1 MFRVPALVARGPFIS
16 RSLLVDY
23 HSGLSAEVGPTVPP
37 QRCLAATAAS
47 TALSKPPFAAAS
59 TAVEKAAQPLS
70 QVEGWEAGAW
80 FIESTRPAVVGREP
94 SSSTFLPE
102 LQPFNLGSAA
112 VVGAAVAD
120 SSSPA
125 RSASGDDAAPA
136 PSRSSSGNA
145 HGKRPPRRSSSDS
158 QLSSRGAGASTER
171 FTLSDST
178 MAGHDSRNDTAF
190 VDNTAKLF
198 KLVQDA
204 QERRM
209 TGSLH
214 FNAGLK
220 AHEDGAPDEALEHY
234 TKAAGDGNTRA
245 MVNAAT
251 LLLQEHSRPA
261 AAAALVLLEDACAR
275 HDARAQ
281 VFLGSNLCF
290 GGGLD
295 VELGRKYDP
304 ERGCEMLRGAAHRGS
319 REGMLQLAR
328 CFDAGVG
335 VGADR
340 AEALRWCR
348 RAAKRGLTEAQF
360 VLGVWCVEEDKL
372 DRAAHWY
379 RKAAAQGSESA
390 AQNLQLL
397 NAQ

>member
-1 MFRVPALVARGPFIS
+1 MFRVPALAARGPFIS

-23 HSGLSAEVGPTVPP
+23 HSGLSAEVGPTVLP
-37 QRCLAATAAS
+37 QRCPAATATS
-47 TALSKPPFAAAS
+47 TALPQPPFAA

-94 SSSTFLPE
+94 SSSAVLPE
-102 LQPFNLGSAA
+102 LQPFNLA

-125 RSASGDDAAPA
+125 RSASGDDAASGP
-136 PSRSSSGNA
+136 PRSLSGNA
-145 HGKRPPRRSSSDS
+145 HDKRPLRRSSSDP
-158 QLSSRGAGASTER
+158 QLSRRGAGASTER
-171 FTLSDST
+171 FTLSDNT
-178 MAGHDSRNDTAF
+178 TVGQDSRNDTAF
-190 VDNTAKLF
+190 VDNTTQLF

-220 AHEDGAPDEALEHY
+220 AHEDGAPNEALEHY
-234 TKAAGDGNTRA
+234 TKSAGVGNTRA

-251 LLLQEHSRPA
+251 LLLQEHSQPA
-261 AAAALVLLEDACAR
+261 AVAALELLEDACAR

-360 VLGVWCVEEDKL
+360 VLGVWCAEDDKL